1 MIYRVCVNK
10 DLGVIISRRAFY
22 WNGVLNATRE
32 NRHLLNLM
40 PTSGRVNNLVIRW
53 DKTVWTTDVWNLI
66 KSPSLFHF
74 LNKFTVGR

>member
-32 NRHLLNLM
+32 NRR
-40 PTSGRVNNLVIRW
+40 SGWVNNLVIRG

-66 KSPSLFHF
+66 KSPSLCHF
-74 LNKFTVGR
+74 LNNFTVGR